1 MKGLINLKNNDDE
14 CFKWCHVRFIIPQNK
29 DPDRTKK
36 QDKTQLKLDYKGI
49 KFPLKTRDYEI
60 VEERF
65 NINVN
70 VYSYENRVQPLY
82 ASKKSNEEELNVLLI
97 SN

>member
-1 MKGLINLKNNDDE
+1 MKA
-14 CFKWCHVRFIIPQNK
+14 
-29 DPDRTKK
+29 
-36 QDKTQLKLDYKGI
+36 
-49 KFPLKTRDYEI
+49 RDYEI

-70 VYSYENRVQPLY
+70 VYSYKNRVHPLY

>member
-1 MKGLINLKNNDDE
+1 MKA
-14 CFKWCHVRFIIPQNK
+14 
-29 DPDRTKK
+29 
-36 QDKTQLKLDYKGI
+36 
-49 KFPLKTRDYEI
+49 RDYET

-70 VYSYENRVQPLY
+70 VYSYENRVHPLY